1 MCSGKFEPTKYE
13 QKNHSEWIKSKSNL
27 LFAKFGLLYFQ
38 ASVQMVPPRLQSQLF
53 HRHRRLRDHDGNIHG
68 ALPLLRDKAAR
79 LVRTTE
85 ILLLTSV

>member
-1 MCSGKFEPTKYE
+1 MCSGKFESTKYPANTP
-13 QKNHSEWIKSKSNL
+13 KWGIDKINL
-27 LFAKFGLLYFQ
+27 LFAKLATLYFQ

-68 ALPLLRDKAAR
+68 ALPLLRDEAAR

-85 ILLLTSV
+85 LLLLTSV